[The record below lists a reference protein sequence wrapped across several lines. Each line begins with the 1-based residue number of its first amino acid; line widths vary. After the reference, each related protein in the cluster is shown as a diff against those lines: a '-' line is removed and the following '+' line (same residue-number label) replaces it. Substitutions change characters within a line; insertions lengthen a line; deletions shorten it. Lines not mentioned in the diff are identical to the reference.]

1 MKQAKLWLLAAP
13 LAVLAFALT
22 GCDGSSKVASADG
35 SGRAQLLRVDIGRL
49 VDIYAFQRIDP
60 AISDRRLR
68 ANRQLVLVA
77 QNVVVNPNLESQAL
91 FDAGGEE
98 VPSATYEFRP
108 FDRSVGHEE
117 LVILWDNRPG
127 PEAARFQDAL
137 DAAQQGL
144 APLAASFRGQNTML
158 RPIPIV
164 PRNAAL
170 RLQFSGAIGLDEE
183 FFRLNP
189 SVIQLL
195 EFKGDPAVVRPAD
208 AFRLLPA
215 RIIPQGNRIVLDTT
229 ILGGET
235 RGGLAST
242 GLPESSDSVTAN
254 IRLAIPTRGSAGSAL
269 FVEADP
275 VAELNGIES
284 AGRNAVIRDF
294 RSGNLLDGP
303 AGRLAEPEPP
313 MIVASVSMGITA
325 IDTNSKVLTLDKRD
339 NFLPVRGR
347 YPFVDGPLSSSGLP
361 LGPVAAPISQPLRS
375 GDLLIQNRI
384 VAMPDGR
391 FEVVTLRA
399 EILEN
404 LQIGTVVGGPLA
416 LGLSASTTSGQE
428 QGQLLPQV
436 QVRVASLEAGRDS
449 LGRVWSFEADPT
461 PANRG
466 RDCVLRAFYYEKVPF
481 TGSTLELSD
490 AAWRKRFVRVDP
502 QPTGQLAADREITL
516 VNPLCSL
523 SIEFNKPLDLDQV
536 DPSGNLLLTNTPV
549 GNQFA
554 GRESFTAQMTDP
566 KRATAR
572 VVPARLSDVSGDGT
586 LLRLQ
591 APMGLWHIA
600 GTAEVYSIHVKLGPE
615 GVVDLA
621 GTPIKVFD
629 DVTNPLDAWSV
640 DFRLNPAAA
649 QNTVLWHSW
658 LFSDADEDGSLPG
671 SIDIFGQYRLQDGRL
686 FGATGVRFSRN
697 ADNQN
702 LGSISRIS
710 RGECWDDQAGALVLP
725 TAPVDQVGTPH
736 PGTLYWQPRML
747 DQIGPPAVP
756 QVYENWQQTPQ
767 NVGRVIEPHNP
778 RGSRM
783 QMRYLEDD
791 FSLSYR
797 EPAEFGLDVEQ
808 MYWSPFNDETVFFD
822 VFDRYSMSLAHS
834 GRRPD
839 IHFFLFRP
847 APPPPPGQPP
857 PPVCIYRCSANS
869 SALSTVFADNVL
881 PGTQPVSVFEDKVYR
896 INPNEAFLSAQV
908 KYVPYPRFDR
918 SYTWRDSRLITVDA
932 NGQVIGLGGADQPNA
947 PDPNDDWTANIDSP
961 WITSA
966 PPANF
971 VNLGFSTYVIDDA
984 DFRGNRRL
992 DHDPIALPL
1001 LVDFKVFPETPSN
1014 GGIANGSNSFQMAL
1028 LGPPSYG
1035 FPALAGG
1042 YYDRVGA
1049 GCQQRLP
1056 WPSVR
1061 TQASGGEDL
1070 ISGAQILVDPA
1081 TQLNAQQSILKD
1093 AGLGNTARALFTAPA
1108 RDGMLSWS
1116 RADFVRKVS
1125 TMTFG
1130 FIDTLQPQRALFAND
1145 LTGTPSVTASTG
1157 FPDAAAISTS
1167 FRIVDMVTQLDPPQS
1182 RQPAGTSVVLELRG
1196 AETFANSGV
1205 LYNPSFTLAGQTA
1218 NDTFDGRGNLLN
1230 ANYACEA
1237 YRYAQPNS
1245 GTDNNTPRVAATGL
1259 TRYVTD
1265 DQINLIR
1272 DPASQLLPRFLNCRL
1287 TMTNNVDVNPPLSPS
1302 LRSMS
1307 VVYRVQLAP

>member
-1 MKQAKLWLLAAP
+1 MKHAKLWFLAAP
-13 LAVLAFALT
+13 LAALALALT
-22 GCDGSSKVASADG
+22 SCDGSSKVASADG
-35 SGRAQLLRVDIGRL
+35 SGRAQLLRVDLGRL

-60 AISDRRLR
+60 SLADRRLR

-77 QNVVVNPNLESQAL
+77 QNVVVNPNLETQVL
-91 FDAGGEE
+91 FDAAGEE
-98 VPSATYEFRP
+98 VPTATYEFRP
-108 FDRSVGHEE
+108 FDNSVGHEE
-117 LVILWDNRPG
+117 MVILWDNRPG
-127 PEAARFQDAL
+127 PEAERFQAAL
-137 DAAQQGL
+137 SAAQQGL
-144 APLAASFRGQNTML
+144 TTLAASYRGQNTML
-158 RPIPIV
+158 RPMPIV
-164 PRNAAL
+164 PRNAAF
-170 RLQFSGAIGLDEE
+170 RLQFSSSIGLDEE
-183 FFRLNP
+183 YFRLNP
-189 SVIQLL
+189 AAIQLL
-195 EFKGDPAVVRPAD
+195 EFKGDPAVVRPVD

-215 RIIPQGNRIVLDTT
+215 RIIPQGNRIILDTT
-229 ILGGET
+229 ILGGES
-235 RGGLAST
+235 RGGPTSN

-275 VAELNGIES
+275 IAELNGLES

-313 MIVASVSMGITA
+313 MILTSASMGITA
-325 IDTNSKVLTLDKRD
+325 IDTNTKVLTIHKRE
-339 NFLPVRGR
+339 NFLPIRGR
-347 YPFVDGPLSSSGLP
+347 YPFVDGPLSNTGMP
-361 LGPVAAPISQPLRS
+361 QGPTAAPITQPLRT
-375 GDLLIQNRI
+375 GDILTQTRL

-391 FEVVTLRA
+391 FEVVNLRA

-416 LGLSASTTSGQE
+416 LGLSASTVPGEE
-428 QGQLLPQV
+428 QGQMLTEV
-436 QVRVASLEAGRDS
+436 QVRVASLEVGRDS
-449 LGRVWSFEADPT
+449 LGRIWSFDADGT
-461 PANRG
+461 PGNRG
-466 RDCVLRAFYYEKVPF
+466 RDCVVRAYYYEKVPF

-502 QPTGQLAADREITL
+502 QPTGQVASNREITL

-523 SIEFNKPLDLDQV
+523 AIEFSKPLDLDQV
-536 DPSGNLLLTNTPV
+536 DATANLLLTNTPV
-549 GNQFA
+549 GDQFP

-572 VVPARLSDVSGDGT
+572 VVPTRLSDISGDGT

-591 APMGLWHIA
+591 APMGLWHIN
-600 GTAEVYSIHVKLGPE
+600 GTGEVYSIHIKLGAE

-621 GTPIKVFD
+621 GTPLKVFD

-640 DFRLNPAAA
+640 DFRLNPAAS

-686 FGATGVRFSRN
+686 FGASGVRFSRT

-702 LGSISRIS
+702 LGSIARIT
-710 RGECWDDQAGALVLP
+710 RGECWNADLQGALVLP
-725 TAPVDQVGTPH
+725 TAPVDQVGAPH

-747 DQIGPPAVP
+747 DSIAPPAVP
-756 QVYENWQQTPQ
+756 QVYEYWQQLPQ
-767 NVGRVIEPHNP
+767 AVGRVIEPHNP

-797 EPAEFGLDVEQ
+797 EPAEFGLDIEQ
-808 MYWSPFNDETVFFD
+808 MYWSPFNDETVYFD

-834 GRRPD
+834 GKRPD
-839 IHFFLFRP
+839 VHFVLVRP
-847 APPPPPGQPP
+847 AGMPPPPPECRY
-857 PPVCIYRCSANS
+857 VCAANN
-869 SALSTVFADNVL
+869 SALSPVFAENVL

-896 INPNEAFLSAQV
+896 INPNEAFRSSAQV
-908 KYVPYPRFDR
+908 KYVPFPRFDR
-918 SYTWRDSRLITVDA
+918 TYTWRDSRLVTVDA
-932 NGQVIGLGGADQPNA
+932 NGEIIGLGGAEQPGA
-947 PDPNDDWTANIDSP
+947 PDPVADWTANIDSP
-961 WITSA
+961 WITST
-966 PPANF
+966 PPENF
-971 VNLGFSTYVIDDA
+971 LNAGFSTYVIDEG
-984 DFRGNRRL
+984 DFRGNRRR
-992 DHDPIALPL
+992 DHDPIALAL
-1001 LVDFKVFPETPSN
+1001 LVDFKVFPDTPSN
-1014 GGIANGSNSFQMAL
+1014 GGLAAGSNAFQMAL
-1028 LGPPSYG
+1028 VGPPSYG

-1042 YYDRVGA
+1042 YYDRVGVC
-1049 GCQQRLP
+1049 GPRP
-1056 WPSVR
+1056 RWPSTR
-1061 TQASGGEDL
+1061 THASGGEDL
-1070 ISGAQILVDPA
+1070 ITGAQILIDPA
-1081 TQLNAQQSILKD
+1081 NQLTAQQSILKD
-1093 AGLGNTARALFTAPA
+1093 AGLGNAARALFTAPE
-1108 RDGMLSWS
+1108 RDGMLNWA

-1130 FIDTLQPQRALFAND
+1130 FIDTLQPQRAVFVND
-1145 LTGTPSVTASTG
+1145 LTGTPSVSATPG
-1157 FPDAAAISTS
+1157 FPDAAAVSTTY
-1167 FRIVDMVTQLDPPQS
+1167 RIVDLVTQLDPPQS
-1182 RQPAGTSVVLELRG
+1182 RQPAGTSVVLEIRG

-1205 LYNPSFTLAGQTA
+1205 LYNPTFTLAGQTA

-1245 GTDNNTPRVAATGL
+1245 GTGNDTPRVAATGL

-1265 DQINLIR
+1265 DQIGLIR
-1272 DPASQLLPRFLNCRL
+1272 NPASQLLPRFLNCRL
-1287 TMTNNVDVNPPLSPS
+1287 TMTNNVDVSPALSPS

-1307 VVYRVQLAP
+1307 VIYRVQLAP